1 MSLPVNACVPTYV
14 YLCSCICGCVQ
25 VCEAAKGSAGL
36 HSVNKSSHRDSSYY
50 FHSSQSVVQSSGNK
64 QENSS
69 LFVIAPAHYV
79 NESINSFIYVA
90 GMRLDRLALRADAA
104 DFSVISAGRLR
115 AEREAG
121 RQQKKKKKRKMC

>member
-1 MSLPVNACVPTYV
+1 MYLRTSICVVVFVGVCRCARQPKAPLASIQSTNHRTGTH
-14 YLCSCICGCVQ
+14 LTTFIQ
-25 VCEAAKGSAGL
+25 V
-36 HSVNKSSHRDSSYY
+36 
-50 FHSSQSVVQSSGNK
+50 SQSCNPADK

-90 GMRLDRLALRADAA
+90 GMRLDRHALRADAA